1 MAQCRTFVFTCN
13 IDTIGGVD
21 TGLCQWTAICCNG
34 EKTKITLDPNDVQE
48 YCIEPYTLIQK
59 QTTYGYHYEKLL
71 PDGSGPF
78 YCDYECGDVNTT
90 PIPGYI
96 YFEYE
101 NCLNPSVKQIF
112 RAPETTTSV
121 PNSVAYT
128 SICWTNPVATSSL
141 SNINLLS
148 LPEYTDCT
156 ACNDAVNP
164 APTPTP
170 APTPVPSPEGIEE
183 YCLTYNNTLNIVEA
197 DLTLQGFGIV
207 RYYVFNGSYGVYNV
221 NVGVYQIY
229 NVPSEWPIA
238 FLNNGVENLI
248 SYTGN
253 ANNLERTATALDG
266 NTYDFYSGTVTLNVN
281 GDFGAISYQ
290 TLYPLSTNGQ
300 YFGGQNNLRFTT
312 ECDIP
317 DATPSPTPTP
327 TPATPTPAP
336 TSVVPPIPS
345 PVKTNW
351 TLSYSDNVQGWPSFY
366 TYNPDYMIGMN
377 NFFYTFYKG
386 NLYQHNVNELRNN
399 YYGQQYNSQI
409 TSVFNA
415 NPLENKIFKTLN
427 LESDNAWE
435 SYLETDIQS
444 NGFMEDGWFEKK
456 EGSWFAYL
464 RQEGQVPAFEGQ
476 YAMRSANGIGKT
488 SSVSV
493 NAGTTILNF
502 STNPLVS
509 IGSIISVGDYVYH
522 SLPQYTE
529 ITYGGIV
536 TQINVDL
543 RNGINQLI
551 VSTTSDNTVAF
562 PFNDPYIMFIKSSE
576 AESHGLLGHY
586 CLFTITNF
594 NTNKTELF
602 AVEAEV
608 MKSYP

>member
-1 MAQCRTFVFTCN
+1 MASCRTYVFTCN
-13 IDTIGGVD
+13 IDTIGGIDV
-21 TGLCQWTAICCNG
+21 GVCRWTATCCDG
-34 EKTKITLDPNDVQE
+34 TKTTITVDPNDIQE
-48 YCIEPYTLIQK
+48 YCLEFGTNITP
-59 QTTYGYHYEKLL
+59 QTIYG
-71 PDGSGPF
+71 
-78 YCDYECGDVNTT
+78 DYFAKNNGECTTKCGDPNFT
-90 PIPGYI
+90 PIPGYA
-96 YFEYE
+96 YYEYE
-101 NCLNPSVKQIF
+101 NCLNPSVKQVF
-112 RAPETTTSV
+112 RVPEGTLSL

-128 SICWTNPVATSSL
+128 SICWTNRTLTTNL
-141 SNINLLS
+141 SNVNLLD
-148 LPEYTDCT
+148 LPDYADCT
-156 ACNDAVNP
+156 ACNDALNP
-164 APTPTP
+164 APSPSPAP
-170 APTPVPSPEGIEE
+170 APTPVPTPEGVDE
-183 YCLTYNNTLNIVEA
+183 YCLTYNNTLQVVTTRGEYLGNAFEV
-197 DLTLQGFGIV
+197 T
-207 RYYVFNGSYGVYNV
+207 RYEINGSWGVYNV

-229 NVPSEWPIA
+229 NVPAEWPIA
-238 FLNNGVENLI
+238 FLNNGVSNLI
-248 SYTGN
+248 SYSGTNFERN
-253 ANNLERTATALDG
+253 ARALDG
-266 NTYDFYSGTVTLNVN
+266 NLYNFYSGTVTLNVN

-290 TLYPLSTNGQ
+290 TLYPLSTNGN
-300 YFGGQNNLRFTT
+300 YFFGENNLRFTT

-317 DATPSPTPTP
+317 DPTPTPSPTP

-377 NFFYTFYKG
+377 NFFYTFHQG

-409 TSVFNA
+409 TSVFNV
-415 NPLENKIFKTLN
+415 NPLENKVFKTLN

-464 RQEGQVPAFEGQ
+464 RQEGKVPALEGQ

-493 NAGTTILNF
+493 NAGTTTLNF

-522 SLPQYTE
+522 SLPQYTV
-529 ITYGGIV
+529 ISYGGIV

-543 RNGINQLI
+543 RSGINQLI

-562 PFNDPYIMFIKSSE
+562 PLNDPYIMFIKSSE

-602 AVEAEV
+602 AVESDI